1 MKKLLLS
8 FTTAIALTGCFS
20 DNNVDP
26 MQEVALPEPT
36 TESGFYE
43 NSATTIGQKFLQE
56 ITDTVLFAYNS
67 EELTETAKSILS
79 KQAEFIKANKI
90 SKIVVEGHAD
100 ERGTREYN
108 LALGEKRANTVKRFL
123 ISQGVLPNYIQVI
136 SYGKERPLVDAS
148 SPNAWSKNRRGVT
161 IVM

>member
-8 FTTAIALTGCFS
+8 LTVATVLTACG
-20 DNNVDP
+20 DENVDP

-43 NSATTIGQKFLQE
+43 NSATTIGQKFLEE

-67 EELTETAKSILS
+67 EDLTETAKSILT

-108 LALGEKRANTVKRFL
+108 LALGEKRANKVKRFL